1 MANTYAGGIYV
12 VAATKDGETEYWAAA
27 TPRAKAAFAVKEM
40 LPPGWA
46 CTVTD
51 RHLTPRSSCRTQFT
65 SKRRPKVKIIAMS
78 NHRKRP
84 RDSSQLAKLIVEA
97 AASMVAR

>member
-12 VAATKDGETEYWAAA
+12 VAATKD
-27 TPRAKAAFAVKEM
+27 AAFAVKEM

-51 RHLTPRSSCRTQFT
+51 RHLTPDQVAELNLRANG
-65 SKRRPKVKIIAMS
+65 V
-78 NHRKRP
+78 RKLKSLP
-84 RDSSQLAKLIVEA
+84 
-97 AASMVAR
+97 

>member
-12 VAATKDGETEYWAAA
+12 VAATKDGKTEYWAAA
-27 TPRAKAAFAVKEM
+27 TPRAKAASAVKEM

-51 RHLTPRSSCRTQFT
+51 RHLTPDQVAELNLRANGVQ
-65 SKRRPKVKIIAMS
+65 
-78 NHRKRP
+78 
-84 RDSSQLAKLIVEA
+84 KLK
-97 AASMVAR
+97 SLP